1 MTTKKFLQWGGIV
14 LLALGIIGFIAP
26 NIGGKALYFDR
37 YENWAHTIL
46 GIVALLAA
54 YRASESTQRTL
65 TGIVGVVAIVVGVW
79 GFFRAG
85 SPSPNFFGA
94 NLENPIDN
102 LLHVVVG
109 IWAYLS
115 MRGKPAMA
123 MR

>member
-1 MTTKKFLQWGGIV
+1 MTPKKFLQWGGII
-14 LLALGIIGFIAP
+14 LLLLGILGFV
-26 NIGGKALYFDR
+26 NFRLGDALVFDA

-54 YRASESTQRTL
+54 YRASGSTQRTL

-85 SPSPNFFGA
+85 NPSPNFFGA

-123 MR
+123 TR

>member
-1 MTTKKFLQWGGIV
+1 MTPRKFLQWGGII
-14 LLALGIIGFIAP
+14 LLLLGILGFV
-26 NIGGKALYFDR
+26 NFRLGDALVFDR